1 MHNNLVGNAGTNGQP
16 NPSGAGGFL
25 NQSYEYPN
33 TGGGGIAGS
42 HNIPVNQSMALGN
55 TNSGFNYLIS
65 SGGV

>member
-1 MHNNLVGNAGTNGQP
+1 MHNNLVGNAVTNGQP
-16 NPSGAGGFL
+16 NPPGGFL

-33 TGGGGIAGS
+33 NSGGGITGS